1 MFKTWCTYII
11 TVILT
16 FIFFLFYKM
25 WVAWYCL
32 VLLAI
37 LPAVSLLICLIC
49 ARTLTFTTTVP
60 PILKRGDHASVK
72 IDIKGRASA
81 LALIKFKATVTDR
94 MEDKS
99 ETVIYSVHDKGI
111 SKIPLNTSHC
121 GAFSYKIS
129 DIKIYDMFGFFHVT
143 RKAESIREFIVKP
156 VPSLP
161 GFMPDSNGI
170 RARSLRKSNSPGS
183 EIYDIRDYDP
193 GDSVKNIH
201 WKMSAKKDKLIVKEP
216 LEEYA
221 GHARVLLKLS
231 SDRDEMDRHLAEMLF
246 TSEYFLKKDTSHKI
260 RIIPPSKCEI
270 AYEVSSYEDLNRA
283 VLSILRMKLPKEVL

>member
-1 MFKTWCTYII
+1 MFKTWCIY
-11 TVILT
+11 VIALIVT

-32 VLLAI
+32 VLLAL
-37 LPAVSLLICLIC
+37 LPAVSFLICLIC
-49 ARTLTFTTTVP
+49 SSNLTFTTEIPVL
-60 PILKRGDHASVK
+60 LKKGDKSSVK
-72 IDIKGRASA
+72 IDIGGLASG
-81 LALIKFKATVTDR
+81 LAIVRFTATVTDR

-99 ETVIYSVHDKGI
+99 ETVIYTVHDKGV
-111 SKIPLNTSHC
+111 SKFPLDTSHS

-129 DIKIYDMFGFFHVT
+129 ELRIYDLFGFFHVT
-143 RKAESIREFIVKP
+143 RKIDNSREVLIKP
-156 VPSLP
+156 TPSMP
-161 GFMPDSNGI
+161 HFMPDSNGI

-183 EIYDIRDYDP
+183 EIYDIREYNP

-201 WKMSAKKDKLIVKEP
+201 WKISAKKDKLIVKEP

-231 SDRDEMDRHLAEMLF
+231 RDRDEMDLHLAQMLF

-260 RIIPPSKCEI
+260 RIIPPNKCEV
-270 AYEVSSYEDLNRA
+270 AYDISSYEDLNRA
-283 VLSILRMKLPKEVL
+283 VLSILRMKLPKEA